1 MEKNKILNFQQQ
13 NNVEHVREMVL
24 NRAIHLTDAHIVE
37 GMVELDL
44 TKVFLLFNR
53 LVLNVMEME
62 KKLLTHATTVM
73 DKEKNKHLKKFQ

>member
-1 MEKNKILNFQQQ
+1 
-13 NNVEHVREMVL
+13 VEHVKVMVL
-24 NRAIHLTDAHIVE
+24 NRAIHLTDARIVA

-62 KKLLTHATTVM
+62 KRLLTHATTVM
-73 DKEKNKHLKKFQ
+73 DKEKNKHPKKFQ